1 MWSPNC
7 LPVVSQMW
15 FPRCCLPVCL
25 VVFHLSPRCDLPIVF
40 QFPSTI
46 LICLPE
52 LVFQLSPSVFH
63 LSPRCFPGVFQ
74 MLFPTCHL
82 VVSCLS
88 CRSGLPIVSQFVPDV
103 LSQFSPSCLP
113 LNPSR
118 IYTSC
123 SPPMISHLLSNC
135 FRASSQMWPF
145 NRLPVLSLSV
155 EFETII
161 AVGLQSWVNCVRLSG
176 CLSLL
181 VSVSLCLPP
190 WLLVSDSLISL
201 VTVLVSG
208 FPCKCLLLGPVV
220 SGSPDVSL
228 HLSPFIY
235 FLLWLVVSRIL
246 ASVVWLYGCLS
257 LRLFLHVSPT
267 MASGVRLSAFHLC
280 RNSFVFNHQSGLVVV
295 SDSFACSPLCVSSI
309 I

>member
-1 MWSPNC
+1 MA
-7 LPVVSQMW
+7 
-15 FPRCCLPVCL
+15 
-25 VVFHLSPRCDLPIVF
+25 F
-40 QFPSTI
+40 Q
-46 LICLPE
+46 
-52 LVFQLSPSVFH
+52 
-63 LSPRCFPGVFQ
+63 
-74 MLFPTCHL
+74 
-82 VVSCLS
+82 
-88 CRSGLPIVSQFVPDV
+88 
-103 LSQFSPSCLP
+103 
-113 LNPSR
+113 
-118 IYTSC
+118 
-123 SPPMISHLLSNC
+123 
-135 FRASSQMWPF
+135 SSSI
-145 NRLPVLSLSV
+145 LSLSL

-161 AVGLQSWVNCVRLSG
+161 AAGLQSWVNCVRLSG

-181 VSVSLCLPP
+181 VSISLCLPP
-190 WLLVSDSLISL
+190 WLLVSDSRISL

-267 MASGVRLSAFHLC
+267 MASGVRLSAFHLS

-295 SDSFACSPLCVSSI
+295 CLPSFVSHHVPHFICLPVHLPRAVSCSCLITISFVIGPDLCSLLPLCLLVVSGVTPE
-309 I
+309 